1 MAELNVINLGQKN
14 LITITIPKILFE
26 WLVEIPSQTVFVH
39 LSKCINSINY
49 HWSHDASHTVRL
61 QYWLKR
67 ELFFFFLDFGLS
79 QLTSLQFIHCHVAG
93 FYKPTIPQ
101 SPPSHLQDYSICN
114 NARLEF
120 STNFVP
126 SFDPIEWCLKNGL
139 HSGGSNSQPF
149 SHESSALTTRPR
161 LLAYQFYF
169 CPKAI
174 TISKWSSELW
184 STSLEIVKLN

>member
-1 MAELNVINLGQKN
+1 MIRISNYNKVILSCTIFHSFI
-14 LITITIPKILFE
+14 LITHI
-26 WLVEIPSQTVFVH
+26 
-39 LSKCINSINY
+39 
-49 HWSHDASHTVRL
+49 
-61 QYWLKR
+61 
-67 ELFFFFLDFGLS
+67 FFFFFFWTLDFGLS

-120 STNFVP
+120 STNVVP
-126 SFDPIEWCLKNGL
+126 SFDPVEWCLKNGL

-161 LLAYQFYF
+161 LLASNTHFL
-169 CPKAI
+169 P
-174 TISKWSSELW
+174 
-184 STSLEIVKLN
+184 N

>member
-1 MAELNVINLGQKN
+1 MSVTTSFFSISLCLCLRLSFLYLYLCVLRVNETDVGNVTHVLGIRK
-14 LITITIPKILFE
+14 
-26 WLVEIPSQTVFVH
+26 
-39 LSKCINSINY
+39 
-49 HWSHDASHTVRL
+49 WSSFHFNND
-61 QYWLKR
+61 
-67 ELFFFFLDFGLS
+67 FLDFGLS

-161 LLAYQFYF
+161 LLAQ
-169 CPKAI
+169 
-174 TISKWSSELW
+174 
-184 STSLEIVKLN
+184 LNNFNTQWK

>member
-1 MAELNVINLGQKN
+1 L
-14 LITITIPKILFE
+14 
-26 WLVEIPSQTVFVH
+26 
-39 LSKCINSINY
+39 
-49 HWSHDASHTVRL
+49 
-61 QYWLKR
+61 
-67 ELFFFFLDFGLS
+67 FFFLDLGLS
-79 QLTSLQFIHCHVAG
+79 QLTSLQFVHCHVAG

-120 STNFVP
+120 STNFFVP

-161 LLAYQFYF
+161 LLAFKINKVCYVQCFF
-169 CPKAI
+169 IVRNDLMSQRFTADHRLKDLIETPKTNNVWLSNQNLDRTARH
-174 TISKWSSELW
+174 SS
-184 STSLEIVKLN
+184 SD

>member
-1 MAELNVINLGQKN
+1 V
-14 LITITIPKILFE
+14 
-26 WLVEIPSQTVFVH
+26 
-39 LSKCINSINY
+39 
-49 HWSHDASHTVRL
+49 
-61 QYWLKR
+61 
-67 ELFFFFLDFGLS
+67 DFGLS
-79 QLTSLQFIHCHVAG
+79 QLTSLQFIHCHVAR

-161 LLAYQFYF
+161 LLAFF
-169 CPKAI
+169 HLTLFGKI
-174 TISKWSSELW
+174 MIK
-184 STSLEIVKLN
+184 KLNTFPFSGLLPVHKSWLRSLLGKD

>member
-1 MAELNVINLGQKN
+1 MFNLYKKV
-14 LITITIPKILFE
+14 PVEKIIF
-26 WLVEIPSQTVFVH
+26 Q
-39 LSKCINSINY
+39 
-49 HWSHDASHTVRL
+49 
-61 QYWLKR
+61 QYF
-67 ELFFFFLDFGLS
+67 FFFFLAFGFWS
-79 QLTSLQFIHCHVAG
+79 QSADKLTIHSLPCSWIL
-93 FYKPTIPQ
+93 KPTIPQ

-161 LLAYQFYF
+161 LLVWTMKYENILAALTKY
-169 CPKAI
+169 
-174 TISKWSSELW
+174 
-184 STSLEIVKLN
+184 

>member
-1 MAELNVINLGQKN
+1 M
-14 LITITIPKILFE
+14 
-26 WLVEIPSQTVFVH
+26 SYY
-39 LSKCINSINY
+39 LS
-49 HWSHDASHTVRL
+49 
-61 QYWLKR
+61 
-67 ELFFFFLDFGLS
+67 FFLLECLTNIIIYFLGDFGLS

-161 LLAYQFYF
+161 LLALPDSIF
-169 CPKAI
+169 
-174 TISKWSSELW
+174 ISRYLK
-184 STSLEIVKLN
+184 VKLKKFTNNT